1 MSVCDKTCR
10 SCIYSS
16 TVSETGPVTCDYIL
30 VTGNRRGCP
39 AGKGCER
46 YIKGERAPSVDQQLY
61 SGRKAEKK
69 EPKEKPKEQKP
80 RKKKART
87 PAQLAKKR
95 EQDKEYYQ
103 RHKGEI
109 NKHRYEREKQKRQ
122 SP

>member
-16 TVSETGPVTCDYIL
+16 TVSETEPVTCDYIL

-46 YIKGERAPSVDQQLY
+46 YIKGARAASIDQQLY
-61 SGRKAEKK
+61 RGRKLEKK
-69 EPKEKPKEQKP
+69 DPKEKPNDPKPRMKKELTPEQK
-80 RKKKART
+80 
-87 PAQLAKKR
+87 AKKSA
-95 EQDKEYYQ
+95 DYKAYYQ
-103 RHKGEI
+103 AHKKEL
-109 NKHRYEREKQKRQ
+109 NKRRVERERMKKQ